1 MTRSTIGS
9 SRSTIGNRGN
19 NAGRCRADGR
29 PERSREAA
37 VRHRRSRRQIQRR
50 PFDNLCLSGLF
61 GSTGRTFA
69 PPADRSC
76 TRERS
81 SPSVAD
87 HDRQTGRAPP
97 RPHSAGYWPHRRGN
111 VRTTG
116 PRASSG
122 PRAGAVTKPRPVRA
136 SPMPP
141 PHLDRR
147 RRIDHHCAFANQNL
161 KKRAR
166 KRMNK
171 LPGFGLIER
180 ARALQPLIA
189 READEIERTRRL
201 TEPVVSALI
210 ENGLYRVLLP
220 QSLGATEAPP
230 KLFMQVLEEIAKAD
244 TSTAWCLGQCS
255 VCAMTAAY
263 LDPDAAHEIFNAPP
277 GILAWGA
284 IAHEVQ
290 AVPGGYRANARW
302 DFASGSRQA
311 SWLGAHVRIVEADG
325 TRRRKPDG
333 SPEIRTILFPVSSA
347 TMYDVWDV
355 IGLKGTGTDSYS
367 VDNLF
372 IPEKFT
378 ALRDDPTALREKGPL
393 YRLTTNMVFSMGF
406 AAVSV
411 GVARAT
417 LDAAVGRNE
426 ASLRAARAYLY
437 ATATEVWRDLT
448 RTGNF
453 TDDHRAALRLASTW
467 TIHQAASVVDAAYN
481 MAGVGAVFS
490 ANKFE
495 RRFRDMH
502 AIAQQTQ
509 ARDAHYE
516 DVGKM
521 ILTADPGT
529 SAHNAQ

>member
-1 MTRSTIGS
+1 
-9 SRSTIGNRGN
+9 
-19 NAGRCRADGR
+19 
-29 PERSREAA
+29 
-37 VRHRRSRRQIQRR
+37 
-50 PFDNLCLSGLF
+50 
-61 GSTGRTFA
+61 
-69 PPADRSC
+69 
-76 TRERS
+76 
-81 SPSVAD
+81 
-87 HDRQTGRAPP
+87 
-97 RPHSAGYWPHRRGN
+97 
-111 VRTTG
+111 
-116 PRASSG
+116 
-122 PRAGAVTKPRPVRA
+122 
-136 SPMPP
+136 
-141 PHLDRR
+141 
-147 RRIDHHCAFANQNL
+147 
-161 KKRAR
+161 
-166 KRMNK
+166 MNK

-180 ARALQPLIA
+180 ARALQPLIT

-201 TEPVVSALI
+201 TQPVVSALI

-220 QSLGATEAPP
+220 QSLGGTEAPP
-230 KLFMQVLEEIAKAD
+230 EIFMQMLEEVAKAD
-244 TSTAWCLGQCS
+244 ASTAWCLGQCS
-255 VCAMTAAY
+255 VCAMIAAY
-263 LDPDAAHEIFNAPP
+263 LDPDAANEIFNAPP

-290 AVPGGYRANARW
+290 AVAGGYRANARW

-325 TRRRKPDG
+325 TRRLKPNG
-333 SPEIRTILFPVSSA
+333 APEVRTILFPLASA

-355 IGLKGTGTDSYS
+355 IGLNGTGTDSYS

-393 YRLTTNMVFSMGF
+393 YRLTTNMVFGLGF

-417 LDAAVGRNE
+417 LDAAVDLARSKTPAGLKKMQENNAVQGMIGRNE

-437 ATATEVWRDLT
+437 ATAAEVWRDLT

-453 TDDHRAALRLASTW
+453 TEEHRAALRLASTW
-467 TIHQAASVVDAAYN
+467 TIHQAASVVDAAYH
-481 MAGVGAVFS
+481 MAGATAVFS

-502 AIAQQTQ
+502 AIAQQIQ
-509 ARDAHYE
+509 ARDTHYE

-529 SAHNAQ
+529 STHNAQ